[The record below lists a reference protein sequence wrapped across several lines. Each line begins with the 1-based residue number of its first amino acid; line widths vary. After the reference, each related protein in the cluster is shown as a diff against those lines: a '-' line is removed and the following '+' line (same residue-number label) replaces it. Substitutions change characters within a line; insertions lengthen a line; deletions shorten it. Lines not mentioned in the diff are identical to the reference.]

1 VTIAL
6 RYAARSDVGLV
17 RANNQDSAY
26 AGPHLLVVAD
36 GMGGHA
42 GGDVASSVAV
52 ATLAP
57 LDDEAHGPD
66 DALEELDRALHA
78 AQEELL
84 SRADADPELA
94 GLGTTVTALLRA
106 GSKLAMAH
114 IGDSRAYL
122 LRDGQLTQ
130 VTTDHTFVQ
139 HLVNT
144 GKITAEEAE
153 HHPQRSVVMRVLGDF
168 DMEIVPDLSV
178 REARAGDRWMLCSDG
193 LSGVVSA
200 ETLADTLL
208 EVQDVGA
215 CADRLVQ
222 LALRGGGPD
231 NVTVIVADVVD
242 LDTLPDGAGP
252 TTSAHVVGSAAT
264 SRHRP
269 TTAADGPAARAAGL
283 RSAGAGPV
291 NGTPATSAAALTST
305 GAPTGAS
312 TGTPSSTAPGTASAT
327 ASATDDDL
335 ADDLA
340 DVEPPRGRRRLV
352 AVVVTVVVLA
362 VAATAGVLGY
372 RWTQEQ
378 YYVGL
383 ADDDVAIYRG
393 IPQTLGPLVLSEVV
407 ERTSLS
413 ADDLPA
419 YVQERLA
426 QTIPAASLQAAR
438 SRVDGLDRTAAPAD
452 EAPAPTPTPDPLTTP
467 APDPAVPAPDP
478 AATVPPAGT

>member
-1 VTIAL
+1 MTIAL

-17 RANNQDSAY
+17 RSNNQDSAY

-66 DALEELDRALHA
+66 DALAELDRALHA
-78 AQEELL
+78 AQDELL
-84 SRADADPELA
+84 LRADQDPALA

-122 LRDGQLTQ
+122 LRGGDLTQ

-178 REARAGDRWMLCSDG
+178 REARAGDRWLLCSDG

-200 ETLADTLL
+200 DTLAETLRS
-208 EVQDVGA
+208 VPDVGA

-242 LDTLPDGAGP
+242 LDTLPDGAAP
-252 TTSAHVVGSAAT
+252 TTTADVVGSAAT
-264 SRHRP
+264 NRRAR
-269 TTAADGPAARAAGL
+269 TAAADGPAARAAGL
-283 RSAGAGPV
+283 GTDAAATGHDAAQG
-291 NGTPATSAAALTST
+291 GTPDDVDDDAAPDADRHTGRRVIAAA
-305 GAPTGAS
+305 
-312 TGTPSSTAPGTASAT
+312 
-327 ASATDDDL
+327 
-335 ADDLA
+335 
-340 DVEPPRGRRRLV
+340 
-352 AVVVTVVVLA
+352 VVVVVLA
-362 VAATAGVLGY
+362 VAAGAGVLGY
-372 RWTQEQ
+372 RWTQTQ

-383 ADDDVAIYRG
+383 ADQDVAIYRG
-393 IPQTLGPLVLSEVV
+393 IPQTVGPLVLSQVV
-407 ERTSLS
+407 ERT
-413 ADDLPA
+413 DLTVEDVPRF
-419 YVQERLA
+419 VRERLE
-426 QTIPAASLQAAR
+426 QTIPADSLAGAR
-438 SRVDGLDRTAAPAD
+438 DRVDGLAVQRQTAGDTAVS
-452 EAPAPTPTPDPLTTP
+452 PAPTASPTPTT
-467 APDPAVPAPDP
+467 ALVPDPAT
-478 AATVPPAGT
+478 TVGP

>member
-52 ATLAP
+52 AILAP

-66 DALEELDRALHA
+66 DALAELDRALHA
-78 AQEELL
+78 AQDELL
-84 SRADADPELA
+84 ARADRDPALA

-122 LRDGQLTQ
+122 LRDGQMTQ

-178 REARAGDRWMLCSDG
+178 REARAGDRWLLCSDG

-200 ETLADTLL
+200 DTLADTL
-208 EVQDVGA
+208 VGVADVEA
-215 CADRLVQ
+215 CAERLIQ
-222 LALRGGGPD
+222 LALRAGGPD
-231 NVTVIVADVVD
+231 NITVIVADIVD
-242 LDTLPDGAGP
+242 LDLLPDGAAP
-252 TTSAHVVGSAAT
+252 ATSSSVVGSAAT
-264 SRHRP
+264 SRNRR
-269 TTAADGPAARAAGL
+269 TAAADGPAARAATL
-283 RSAGAGPV
+283 TRSAGAPPD
-291 NGTPATSAAALTST
+291 GTA
-305 GAPTGAS
+305 GAPEDGD
-312 TGTPSSTAPGTASAT
+312 G
-327 ASATDDDL
+327 DDP
-335 ADDLA
+335 
-340 DVEPPRGRRRLV
+340 VRRRRRRLV
-352 AVVVTVVVLA
+352 TIVALLVLA
-362 VAATAGVLGY
+362 AATLAGIAAY
-372 RWTQEQ
+372 RWTQTQ
-378 YYVGL
+378 YYVGV
-383 ADDDVAIYRG
+383 AGGDVAIYRG
-393 IPQTLGPLVLSEVV
+393 IPQTIGPLALSEVIDRGV
-407 ERTSLS
+407 PLDGLPGYVRARLEQAIPATSL
-413 ADDLPA
+413 AD
-419 YVQERLA
+419 
-426 QTIPAASLQAAR
+426 AR
-438 SRVDGLDRTAAPAD
+438 SRARRLAAGSA
-452 EAPAPTPTPDPLTTP
+452 
-467 APDPAVPAPDP
+467 P
-478 AATVPPAGT
+478 AATPASTPAATPVPAAPPSQSPAPS

>member
-1 VTIAL
+1 MTIAL

-66 DALEELDRALHA
+66 DALQELDRALHA

-84 SRADADPELA
+84 NRADQDPELA

-122 LRDGQLTQ
+122 LREGQLTQ

-200 ETLADTLL
+200 ETLADTLR
-208 EVQDVGA
+208 EVADVGA

-242 LDTLPDGAGP
+242 LDALPDGAGP

-269 TTAADGPAARAAGL
+269 TAAADGPAARAAGL
-283 RSAGAGPV
+283 RATAPPAASAGTGTSGSAGAGP
-291 NGTPATSAAALTST
+291 GPAAATDLE
-305 GAPTGAS
+305 
-312 TGTPSSTAPGTASAT
+312 
-327 ASATDDDL
+327 DDD
-335 ADDLA
+335 
-340 DVEPPRGRRRLV
+340 PSPRGRRRLV
-352 AVVVTVVVLA
+352 AALATLVVLA
-362 VAATAGVLGY
+362 AAATAGVLGY
-372 RWTQEQ
+372 RWTQDQ

-393 IPQTLGPLVLSEVV
+393 IPQTLGPLVLSQVV
-407 ERTSLS
+407 ERTSLT

-419 YVQERLA
+419 YVQDRLT
-426 QTIPAASLQAAR
+426 QTIPAGSLQAAR
-438 SRVDGLDRTAAPAD
+438 ARVDGLDRTAASAQEPVATP
-452 EAPAPTPTPDPLTTP
+452 APAPTADPASTPAPTP
-467 APDPAVPAPDP
+467 APDPAVAPDP
-478 AATVPPAGT
+478 GVAPPAGT